1 MIFSWCRTKCSYL
14 RFRFYAFVWLWALC
28 CFGRAIKI
36 EYIITFCY
44 AKQTSLKLRIRHTL
58 THRETHNRNH
68 YYQRG
73 ANIDKATDGASNV
86 ILCFSRYFFS
96 SPLFSL
102 VSQIVLLCSLQTA
115 YTLYFA
121 HVWFCGRPFGFQF
134 VLFYFRHLFCSR
146 THICTIH
153 FNCLI
158 KVHILATFTVE
169 IQSQ

>member
-1 MIFSWCRTKCSYL
+1 M
-14 RFRFYAFVWLWALC
+14 WLWALC

-86 ILCFSRYFFS
+86 ILCFSRYFFFFAVVFSRFTDCAIMLTSNSLYIVFCS
-96 SPLFSL
+96 SLVLWPTISVLCLLFS
-102 VSQIVLLCSLQTA
+102 SFILLTYTHLHNTLQLSDKSA
-115 YTLYFA
+115 YTRDLY
-121 HVWFCGRPFGFQF
+121 G
-134 VLFYFRHLFCSR
+134 
-146 THICTIH
+146 
-153 FNCLI
+153 
-158 KVHILATFTVE
+158 
-169 IQSQ
+169 